1 MTQIRC
7 NLIVIRSENA
17 ERACS
22 FYSALGL
29 SFNKHR
35 HGNGPEHYAAEL
47 EGCTFEIYPLAAD
60 RPPTTET
67 RIGFAVEEVEV
78 TFSELLRAG
87 GESISKPWLSD
98 WGPRA
103 VVRDLDGHRIEL
115 TKAAP

>member
-29 SFNKHR
+29 IFNKHR
-35 HGNGPEHYAAEL
+35 HGNGPEHDAVEL
-47 EGCTFEIYPLAAD
+47 EGCTFEIYPLAAG

-78 TFSELLRAG
+78 AFSELLGAG
-87 GESISKPWLSD
+87 TGRVHDEWL
-98 WGPRA
+98 G
-103 VVRDLDGHRIEL
+103 
-115 TKAAP
+115 